1 MTIEKLFPSGDLL
14 ISDIVGNQWIKQR
27 YSGYS
32 KQEAK
37 SLFKQEIQ
45 AELDRVIVNQSP
57 KSCKLCGFDAGF
69 CQCETFNK

>member
-27 YSGYS
+27 YSGYT

-37 SLFKQEIQ
+37 ALFKQKIQEEID
-45 AELDRVIVNQSP
+45 LVNLRTVKNE
-57 KSCKLCGFDAGF
+57 KS
-69 CQCETFNK
+69 